1 MKTAVPKLWVV
12 CILGITLSLVLAGAI
27 AFLSYYAG
35 WSDFSEQGNFFR
47 EIRKFDALLRETPEI
62 TAGRTPERLNAMLD
76 RLGKKAIGVETH
88 LSVLKRRRKLAMAN
102 QARFQNAYRE
112 AAEKAARAFPF
123 SGHLAALAADALI
136 LEYPDQVPP
145 EIQTR
150 LRQYAGILSDPPLNS
165 LALAISV
172 LLGDLSEP
180 AAAAALPRSGE
191 FLSLGIS
198 ALGGI
203 EREGFLV
210 NSVLLSL
217 LAKDTAA
224 ANSQI
229 VSLIGSGDVSQR
241 ALRFGAEYLYDTNP
255 LRAAELFSQFSGA
268 PSLGRLADSLWLADF
283 REAAVEI
290 WTVLVSPPQD
300 AQPSGTEHVPQDL
313 RVRSLYNLASVS
325 TEEQKKLDYY
335 RELFREAPGHIYGII
350 GYSRLFDRDQAE
362 RILTEQNSGQALLDL
377 ELVRR
382 QLEGWEIR
390 RTVAETWL
398 LLGRHPREEG
408 IYRWGAW
415 YFDRQRQFP
424 ETALLLR
431 QARMNGID
439 NIALVLHDVFRLIR
453 EDLLVEAETLL
464 AEQAEHTPSWQIPA
478 NLGLIAESR
487 RSLSPA
493 LEYYERA
500 ASLTKDRLSEAKVRL
515 RIARCLRMLG
525 RDEESRQELEHI
537 LELDG
542 ENLNAKLEIRRLDL

>member
-1 MKTAVPKLWVV
+1 VV
-12 CILGITLSLVLAGAI
+12 CILGIVLSLIFAGAL
-27 AFLSYYAG
+27 AFLSYYTG

-47 EIRKFDALLRETPEI
+47 EIREFDALLREIPEI

-102 QARFQNAYRE
+102 QARFQNTYRE
-112 AAEKAARAFPF
+112 AAEKATLAFPF
-123 SGHLAALAADALI
+123 SAHLAALAADALI
-136 LEYPDQVPP
+136 LEYPDQFPA
-145 EIQTR
+145 EIQTK
-150 LRQYAGILSDPPLNS
+150 LRQYTGLLSDPPLNS
-165 LALAISV
+165 LALDISV
-172 LLGDLSEP
+172 LLGDLANP
-180 AAAAALPRSGE
+180 VAAAALPRSGE

-198 ALGGI
+198 SFSGV
-203 EREGFLV
+203 EREGFFV

-217 LAKDTAA
+217 LAKDMGA
-224 ANSQI
+224 ANSRI

-241 ALRFGAEYLYDTNP
+241 VLRFGAEYLYDTNP
-255 LRAAELFSQFSGA
+255 LRAAELFSQFSDVL
-268 PSLGRLADSLWLADF
+268 SLGRLADSLWLADF
-283 REAAVEI
+283 RESAVEI
-290 WTVLVSPPQD
+290 WTALVSPPLE
-300 AQPSGTEHVPQDL
+300 AQSSGVEYGAAPQDL
-313 RVRSLYNLASVS
+313 RIRSLYNLASVS
-325 TEEQKKLDYY
+325 TEEQKKLGYY

-350 GYSRLFDRDQAE
+350 GYSRLFNRDRAE
-362 RILTEQNSGQALLDL
+362 SILIEQNSGQALLDL

-382 QLEGWEIR
+382 RLERWEIG

-439 NIALVLHDVFRLIR
+439 DTTLVLHDVFRLIR
-453 EDLLVEAETLL
+453 EDLLAEAETLL
-464 AEQAEHTPSWQIPA
+464 VEQAENASLWQIPA

-493 LEYYERA
+493 LDYYERA
-500 ASLTKDRLSEAKVRL
+500 ASMTKDRLSEAKVRL

-525 RDEESRQELEHI
+525 RDEESRRELEHI
-537 LELDG
+537 LELDP
-542 ENLNAKLEIRRLDL
+542 ENLNARLEFRRLIL